1 MKNTIFNILAIVAGL
16 VVGGTVNGALIEISG
31 SIIPPPEGFD
41 LTTEAGLKAA
51 MEIMEPK
58 HFLMP
63 FLAHAFGTFVG
74 AIMAALISRS
84 NKMLM
89 AMIIGVVFLAGGI
102 FMVAILPSPMWFNVV
117 DLGLAYIPMA
127 YLGARFVIRK

>member
-84 NKMLM
+84 HKMLM

-102 FMVAILPSPMWFNVV
+102 FMVVILPSPMWFNVL
-117 DLGLAYIPMA
+117 DLSLAYIPMA